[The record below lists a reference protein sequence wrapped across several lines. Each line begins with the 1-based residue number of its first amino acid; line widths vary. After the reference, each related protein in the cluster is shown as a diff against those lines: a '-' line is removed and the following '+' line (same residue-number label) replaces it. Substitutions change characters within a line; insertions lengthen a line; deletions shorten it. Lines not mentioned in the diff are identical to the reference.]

1 MAKLALVSIVK
12 AVHLC
17 EHDPGGNEGERHNG
31 GTRPLPA
38 EDERKGDRSGR
49 NNVGEREH
57 APEHR
62 VAPLAFEQRMV
73 ALRLRLL
80 NVSHALARHRRRLW
94 VHLSVLSHSA
104 PVLSAAV
111 ASISLHY
118 QCRFVWKL
126 GLSEAVRTAAS
137 VG

>member
-31 GTRPLPA
+31 GTRTLA
-38 EDERKGDRSGR
+38 ADDERQGDRSGR

-62 VAPLAFEQRMV
+62 VTPLAFEQRRMV
-73 ALRLRLL
+73 ALRLCLR
-80 NVSHALARHRRRLW
+80 NGSHALHDIDVGYGCTCPYCRIQP
-94 VHLSVLSHSA
+94 LS
-104 PVLSAAV
+104 LSAAV
-111 ASISLHY
+111 ASISLYY
-118 QCRFVWKL
+118 QCRFV
-126 GLSEAVRTAAS
+126 
-137 VG
+137 

>member
-1 MAKLALVSIVK
+1 MSASVNDILELKELEFQEAIGQS
-12 AVHLC
+12 
-17 EHDPGGNEGERHNG
+17 GERHNG

-38 EDERKGDRSGR
+38 EDKLKSDRSGR

-80 NVSHALARHRRRLW
+80 NVSHALHDIDVGYGCTCPYCRIQPLSSQPPSPADRWITTVDSVEAR
-94 VHLSVLSHSA
+94 
-104 PVLSAAV
+104 P
-111 ASISLHY
+111 
-118 QCRFVWKL
+118 Q
-126 GLSEAVRTAAS
+126 
-137 VG
+137 